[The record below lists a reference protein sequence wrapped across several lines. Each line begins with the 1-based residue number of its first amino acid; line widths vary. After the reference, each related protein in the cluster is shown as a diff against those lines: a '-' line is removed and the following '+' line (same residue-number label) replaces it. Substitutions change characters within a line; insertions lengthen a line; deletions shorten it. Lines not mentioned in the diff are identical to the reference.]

1 MRIGIFLRMA
11 LRNKSAKL
19 IWLGGIV
26 VFVLLMGSNPSVD
39 PRAAQLKN
47 FQSALA
53 AEAPASQNSAVKK
66 TAQFLEQ
73 FGGTYTKIS
82 NTVWVVPFKG
92 KAINDLEVLVVV
104 SPESNLLV
112 LGATVVKK
120 QNLKQSQALLYRLLK
135 YNHVADYVK
144 VGFDDDDDLFVRAD
158 LNAKT
163 LEFQS
168 FKEILEQVAAVAD
181 ELYTQ
186 VKPDLLKT
194 PEERSSKGL
203 IPTVR

>member
-1 MRIGIFLRMA
+1 MKLFL
-11 LRNKSAKL
+11 
-19 IWLGGIV
+19 LGGIV
-26 VFVLLMGSNPSVD
+26 PFVLLVGSNPSIKH
-39 PRAAQLKN
+39 RNAHLEIS
-47 FQSALA
+47 QSALA
-53 AEAPASQNSAVKK
+53 AEAPATQSAIKK

-73 FGGTYTKIS
+73 FGGTYTKVS
-82 NTVWVVPFKG
+82 DAVWVVPFKG
-92 KAINDLEVLVVV
+92 KTINSLEVLVVV

-120 QNLKQSQALLYRLLK
+120 KNLKQSQALLYRLLK

-168 FKEILEQVAAVAD
+168 FKEILEQVGAVAD
-181 ELYTQ
+181 ELYAQ
-186 VKPDLLKT
+186 VKPDLIST
-194 PEERSSKGL
+194 P
-203 IPTVR
+203 

>member
-1 MRIGIFLRMA
+1 V
-11 LRNKSAKL
+11 KL
-19 IWLGGIV
+19 IFSGWIV
-26 VFVLLMGSNPSVD
+26 SLVLLVGSNSSIH
-39 PRAAQLKN
+39 PRTAQLDI

-53 AEAPASQNSAVKK
+53 AEAPAPQSSAVKK

-82 NTVWVVPFKG
+82 DAVWVVPFKG
-92 KAINDLEVLVVV
+92 KSIDGLEVLVIV
-104 SPESNLLV
+104 SPESNLIV
-112 LGATVVKK
+112 IGTTVVKK
-120 QNLKQSQALLYRLLK
+120 KNLKQSQNLLYRLLK
-135 YNHVADYVK
+135 YNHFADYVK

-168 FKEILEQVAAVAD
+168 FKEILEQVGAVAD

-186 VKPDLLKT
+186 VKPDLIRT
-194 PEERSSKGL
+194 P
-203 IPTVR
+203 

>member
-1 MRIGIFLRMA
+1 MSTGNFLIIA
-11 LRNKSAKL
+11 LRYKSVKL
-19 IWLGGIV
+19 FLLGGIV
-26 VFVLLMGSNPSVD
+26 PFVLLVGSNPSIN
-39 PRAAQLKN
+39 PRTAHLEIA
-47 FQSALA
+47 QSALA
-53 AEAPASQNSAVKK
+53 AEAPATQSAVKK

-82 NTVWVVPFKG
+82 DAVWVVPFKG
-92 KAINDLEVLVVV
+92 KEIDNLEVLVVV
-104 SPESNLLV
+104 SPESNLIV

-120 QNLKQSQALLYRLLK
+120 KNLKQSQTLLYRLLK

-158 LNAKT
+158 LNTKT

-168 FKEILEQVAAVAD
+168 FKEILEQVGAVAD

-186 VKPDLLKT
+186 VKPDLM
-194 PEERSSKGL
+194 SDS
-203 IPTVR
+203 